1 MDDKTIK
8 MLLISAGLIPTLKT
22 TLAERE
28 YGKTVDSIASEIRA
42 ILDVYDKELQTG
54 RVAK

>member
-8 MLLISAGLIPTLKT
+8 MLLISAGLIPTLKS